1 MKREAILIGGVLAFL
16 VAGFQSC
23 FGVSPERIYK
33 EANSKVVMIHTITAT
48 GGGECSGEFIS
59 KNGNVLTCAH
69 CFEHTPKKIFVKDA
83 EGMVSIGKIIK
94 IDQRSDLALLDTR
107 FERRPYFKLGR
118 GVKVGQQVFALGS
131 PLGIQNTMS
140 VGWVENTRT
149 ESRRIILH
157 SAFINPGNSGGPL
170 VDTHGRLVGVN
181 EAIIMEN
188 ILQAAQALYIAIDG
202 SEVKEFLR

>member
-1 MKREAILIGGVLAFL
+1 M
-16 VAGFQSC
+16 
-23 FGVSPERIYK
+23 
-33 EANSKVVMIHTITAT
+33 
-48 GGGECSGEFIS
+48 
-59 KNGNVLTCAH
+59 
-69 CFEHTPKKIFVKDA
+69 
-83 EGMVSIGKIIK
+83 
-94 IDQRSDLALLDTR
+94 
-107 FERRPYFKLGR
+107 
-118 GVKVGQQVFALGS
+118 GQQVFALGS